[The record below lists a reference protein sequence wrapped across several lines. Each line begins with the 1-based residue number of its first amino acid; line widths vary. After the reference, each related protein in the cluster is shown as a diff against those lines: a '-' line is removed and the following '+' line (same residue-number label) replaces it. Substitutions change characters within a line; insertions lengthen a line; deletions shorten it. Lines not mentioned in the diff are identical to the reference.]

1 MDSDVGGYPYPPE
14 PGGHHLALFIILILV
29 LLAFTG
35 GGGGL
40 GHYVAGRRD
49 ELRRAA
55 ARKAIYKAVRHA
67 IDKALKAREAEL
79 PMAARELMKTASFY
93 LGPMADTGK
102 PSFSAIDS
110 VNKALAGRITDKPKP
125 PELPPEAKPAGKE
138 AGSTVVFT
146 PSVSISLGGAH
157 DRGHKLASEPP
168 KPVERDMT
176 VPEQRVELTK
186 AIEAFDRAWQPE
198 KVEAFLAA
206 AQTALLDVRDDI
218 DDQGVDEGRH

>member
-1 MDSDVGGYPYPPE
+1 MESDVGGYPYPSE
-14 PGGHHLALFIILILV
+14 PGGHHLVLFIILILV

-49 ELRRAA
+49 ALRRAA
-55 ARKAIYKAVRHA
+55 ARKAIYKAVRRA

-79 PMAARELMKTASFY
+79 PMAARELMKTASLY
-93 LGPMADTGK
+93 LGPMAEAGK

-125 PELPPEAKPAGKE
+125 PESEVKAAKE

-146 PSVSISLGGAH
+146 PSVSINLGG
-157 DRGHKLASEPP
+157 GEPASKPAPEPP
-168 KPVERDMT
+168 KSVERDMT
-176 VPEQRVELTK
+176 VPEQRAELTK
-186 AIEAFDRAWQPE
+186 AIEAFDRAWQE
-198 KVEAFLAA
+198 DRVEAFLAA
-206 AQTALLDVRDDI
+206 AQTALLDVREDI
-218 DDQGVDEGRH
+218 DDHGIDGHH

>member
-49 ELRRAA
+49 ELRRAV
-55 ARKAIYKAVRHA
+55 ARKAIYKAVRRA

-79 PMAARELMKTASFY
+79 PMAGRDLMKAASLY
-93 LGPMADTGK
+93 LGPMAEAGK

-125 PELPPEAKPAGKE
+125 PEPSPEAKPAAKE

-146 PSVSISLGGAH
+146 PSFSITLGGALEPAT
-157 DRGHKLASEPP
+157 KSTPEPP

-176 VPEQRVELTK
+176 VPEQRAELTK
-186 AIEAFDRAWQPE
+186 AIEAFDRAWQPD

-218 DDQGVDEGRH
+218 DDQGTGEGDH

>member
-14 PGGHHLALFIILILV
+14 PGGHHLALFIILIL
-29 LLAFTG
+29 LLLVFTG

-49 ELRRAA
+49 AVRRAA
-55 ARKAIYKAVRHA
+55 ARKAIYKAVRRA
-67 IDKALKAREAEL
+67 IDKALMAREAEL
-79 PMAARELMKTASFY
+79 PMAARELMKTASVY
-93 LGPMADTGK
+93 LGPMAETGK

-125 PELPPEAKPAGKE
+125 PEPDAKPGAKE
-138 AGSTVVFT
+138 PASTVVFT
-146 PSVSISLGGAH
+146 PSVSINLGGAPE
-157 DRGHKLASEPP
+157 LAIKPAPEPP

-176 VPEQRVELTK
+176 VPEQRAELTK
-186 AIEAFDRAWQPE
+186 AIEAFDRAWQPD

-206 AQTALLDVRDDI
+206 AQTALLDVRDDL
-218 DDQGVDEGRH
+218 DDHGIEDHH

>member
-14 PGGHHLALFIILILV
+14 PGGHHLLLFIILILV

-40 GHYVAGRRD
+40 GHYLASRRD
-49 ELRRAA
+49 ARRRAA
-55 ARKAIYKAVRHA
+55 ARKAIHKAVRRA

-79 PMAARELMKTASFY
+79 PMAARDLMKTASLY
-93 LGPMADTGK
+93 LGPMAEAGK

-125 PELPPEAKPAGKE
+125 LEPEAKPAPKE

-146 PSVSISLGGAH
+146 PSVNITLGGAP
-157 DRGHKLASEPP
+157 KPEPP
-168 KPVERDMT
+168 KPAERDMT
-176 VPEQRVELTK
+176 VPEQRAELTK
-186 AIEAFDRAWQPE
+186 AIEAFDRAWQPD
-198 KVEAFLAA
+198 KVEAFLSA

-218 DDQGVDEGRH
+218 DDQGIDDHH